1 MSSPAA
7 GICCENCVYYE
18 KKEDAHGECRRYAPH
33 PNSAA
38 YVPKTESVGQ
48 IKFDIHWPK
57 VYSSGWCGQ
66 FGSRHKAVDKAHET
80 E

>member
-7 GICCENCVYYE
+7 GISCGNCVYYE
-18 KKEDAHGECRRYAPH
+18 QKEESSGECRRYAPH

-38 YVPKTESVGQ
+38 YVPKVEAVGQ

-57 VYSSGWCGQ
+57 VYTSAWCGQ
-66 FGSRHKAVDKAHET
+66 FGSRQKPAQPEQ
-80 E
+80 

>member
-1 MSSPAA
+1 MSSPAT
-7 GICCENCVYYE
+7 GISCGNCVYYE
-18 KKEDAHGECRRYAPH
+18 QKEDTYGECRRYAPH

-57 VYSSGWCGQ
+57 IYASGWCGQ
-66 FGSRHKAVDKAHET
+66 FGSRHKADPPAE
-80 E
+80 